1 MIVVKNKSKSINLN
15 FIEISE
21 FIKKIDFN
29 NFLSMSVCKI
39 AISQVTSQKK
49 CRVHSKRIAR
59 QSSCHKFSSNHAK
72 KKFLDDLLHLTYDIV
87 NKL

>member
-49 CRVHSKRIAR
+49 MQGSFKEDCK
-59 QSSCHKFSSNHAK
+59 AK
-72 KKFLDDLLHLTYDIV
+72 QLS
-87 NKL
+87 